1 MLTAVNQVASDKSL
15 HYVPSVNIY
24 QVASVKGQSVHCVTK
39 WQVTKVF
46 TV

>member
-1 MLTAVNQVASDKSL
+1 MLTVVNQVASDKSL

-39 WQVTKVF
+39 LQVTEVF
-46 TV
+46 TA